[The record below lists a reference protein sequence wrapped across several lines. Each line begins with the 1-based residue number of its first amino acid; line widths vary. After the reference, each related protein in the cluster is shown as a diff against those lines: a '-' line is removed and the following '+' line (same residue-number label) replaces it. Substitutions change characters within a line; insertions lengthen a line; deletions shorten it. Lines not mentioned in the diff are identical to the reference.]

1 MVEYNRYPAM
11 DADNNFPPAVRQSLA
26 HSPEHVQ
33 VIEERIPP
41 LVTHILSEDKT
52 VADAA
57 AEAADV
63 AIDEKVV
70 GLSLVTNAHNL
81 ASVSDAVGGP
91 LDKNH
96 KELWTTYDATG
107 GPTKYGVKRLRAAL
121 ELDVEKPEPTPV
133 VVTGTASNRHAILEN
148 ELRMANGGTIRT
160 NGAAPV
166 CIIFDH
172 GLNIFRDTILPLL
185 VARGLPSVMAING
198 NLHKPGYNI
207 EWESKDVTWA
217 EMNAWST
224 VEIANHGAAHS
235 NNEYTLE
242 SLEAEIIGSLNELK
256 ANLPAKKIL
265 SWVQPDAKY
274 PEDFKNGLNTA
285 SYADTT
291 AGRMIYDNHAVAT
304 GMWRAA
310 EHPLIPRDGNILQ
323 GVTGVWTDTVG
334 TGDDAIRL
342 VGNAAKANKG
352 ILLRNHPRNVG
363 VEGKITIAEF
373 TALLDFLKVEQ
384 DAGRIKVMNLAQW
397 SIADTG
403 K

>member
-11 DADNNFPPAVRQSLA
+11 DAENNFPPAVRDALA
-26 HSPEHVQ
+26 KSPEHLNVL
-33 VIEERIPP
+33 EGRILP
-41 LVTHILSEDKT
+41 LVSKTISEDRT
-52 VADAA
+52 VVEAA
-57 AEAADV
+57 GLAADV
-63 AIDEKVV
+63 AVDEKVSE
-70 GLSLVTNAHNL
+70 LSLVTNAMGL
-81 ASVSDAVGGP
+81 ASSSDAVGGP
-91 LDKNH
+91 LDKNN
-96 KELWTTYDATG
+96 KELWTTYDSSG

-121 ELDVEKPEPTPV
+121 ELDVAKPEPTPV
-133 VVTGTASNRHAILEN
+133 VVNGTSSNRHAILEN

-217 EMNAWST
+217 EMNDWSS

-235 NNEYTLE
+235 NNVYTLE
-242 SLEAEIIGSLNELK
+242 SLEAEIIGSLRDLK
-256 ANLPAKKIL
+256 TNLPAKKIL
-265 SWVQPDAKY
+265 NWVQPDAQY
-274 PEDFKNGLNTA
+274 PEDFKNGLNTW

-291 AGRMIYDNHAVAT
+291 AGKMIYENHAVAT
-304 GMWRAA
+304 GMWRTSS
-310 EHPLIPRDGNILQ
+310 HPLIPRDGRILQ
-323 GVTGVWTDTVG
+323 GVTGVWTDTIGSG
-334 TGDDAIRL
+334 TDAIRL
-342 VGNAAKANKG
+342 VGNAATANKG

-363 VEGKITIAEF
+363 VEGKISIAEF
-373 TALLDFLKVEQ
+373 TTLLDFLKSEQ